1 MQRFPVRWAVIA
13 VIILAIVGLGYWG
26 VKAMVSEGEAKLVM
40 ATKPVTMGDIEV
52 VVWGWGTL
60 TAKEERD
67 VITSAEGVVKEV
79 FFEAGDPVTK
89 GQVLATIDP
98 GTLSMSI
105 RSLELEIEG
114 ERLELARQ
122 FGVSPDQV
130 ENVDPSSALIVRSP
144 MSGTISGLAVDAGS
158 TAQGEVCKVVDD
170 RRLIIKLQVPEF
182 VYNAVKVGTP
192 AAFTPKRFEG
202 RVPGAVTRIDS
213 VPVKTDQAY
222 LYNVWVEIGNPGLLK
237 VGDEGTVAF
246 EAPGIEYQPS
256 AKITS
261 FGAQEA
267 VTTAVSGRVKSVFV
281 RDGQWVN
288 EGDPILEL
296 EPGGA
301 LFQAMTLQLKFK
313 EKLAELED
321 KKAMLSNLS
330 VICPMDGVAF
340 DKNITVGQT
349 VGKGTRVTRVAN
361 FQEMNLMLRVDEI
374 DVPKVQEGQEAQV
387 MVWGREGQQS
397 VPAVVSKIGAS
408 GDLRDGYSSFN
419 ITLSVQN
426 PGFLRPGM
434 GGEARIFV
442 SKKEGV
448 LLCPVEALYKED
460 NNWFVDVKTGENERT
475 PVPVEVG
482 AMNDMFAEIISGLT
496 EGQEVVVGM
505 TKDPNDPSMGGR
517 PGMVIRRY

>member
-1 MQRFPVRWAVIA
+1 MQRFPVKWAVIT

-26 VKAMVSEGEAKLVM
+26 VKAMVSEGETELVM

-67 VITSAEGVVKEV
+67 VVTSAEGVVKEV
-79 FFEAGDPVTK
+79 FFQAGDAVTK

-98 GTLSMSI
+98 GTLSITI
-105 RSLELEIEG
+105 RSLEIEVEG
-114 ERLELARQ
+114 KRLELARQ
-122 FGVSPDQV
+122 FGVSPDEV
-130 ENVDPSSALIVRSP
+130 EHVDPSSALILRSP
-144 MSGTISGLAVDAGS
+144 VSGTISGLALDAGS
-158 TAQGEVCKVVDD
+158 TASGEVCKVVDD
-170 RRLIIKLQVPEF
+170 RRLVIKMQVPEF
-182 VYNAVKVGTP
+182 VYNAVQVGTP
-192 AAFTPKRFEG
+192 VMFTPKRFDG
-202 RVPGAVTRIDS
+202 RVPGAVTRVDS
-213 VPVKTDQAY
+213 IPVKADQAY
-222 LYNVWVEIGNPGLLK
+222 LYDIWVEIGNPGLLK

-246 EAPGIEYQPS
+246 DAPGIEYQPS
-256 AKITS
+256 AKIAS
-261 FGAQEA
+261 FGGQES
-267 VTTAVSGRVKSVFV
+267 VTTAVSGRVKTVFV
-281 RDGQWVN
+281 REGQTVN

-296 EPGGA
+296 EAGQA
-301 LFQAMTLQLKFK
+301 LFQAMTLQLEFK
-313 EKLAELED
+313 QKLAELED

-330 VICPMDGVAF
+330 VICPMEGVAF
-340 DKNITVGQT
+340 EQNITVGQSVT
-349 VGKGTRVTRVAN
+349 KGTRVTRVAN

-374 DVPKVQEGQEAQV
+374 DVPKVQEGQQAQV
-387 MVWGREGQQS
+387 MVWGREGQQE
-397 VPAVVSKIGAS
+397 VAAVVSKIGAS

-448 LLCPVEALYKED
+448 LLCPVEALYKEEEG
-460 NNWFVDVKTGENERT
+460 WFVDVKTGENERT

-482 AMNDMFAEIISGLT
+482 AMNDMFAEIMSGLT

-505 TKDPNDPSMGGR
+505 TKDPNDPSMGG
-517 PGMVIRRY
+517 PGMVILRRY

>member
-1 MQRFPVRWAVIA
+1 MQRFPVRWAVIT
-13 VIILAIVGLGYWG
+13 VLVLAIVGLGYWG
-26 VKAMVSEGEAKLVM
+26 VKAMISEGQPKLVM
-40 ATKPVTMGDIEV
+40 ATKPVIVGDIEV

-67 VITSAEGVVKEV
+67 VVTSAEGVVKEV
-79 FFEAGDPVTK
+79 FFQAGDPVYK

-98 GTLSMSI
+98 GTLSMTI

-114 ERLELARQ
+114 KRLELARQ
-122 FGVSPDQV
+122 FGVSPDEV
-130 ENVDPSSALIVRSP
+130 EHVDPASALIVRSP
-144 MSGTISGLAVDAGS
+144 MSGTISGLGLASGS
-158 TAQGEVCKVVDD
+158 TASGEICKVVDD
-170 RRLIIKLQVPEF
+170 RRLVIQMQVPEF
-182 VYNAVKVGTP
+182 IYSAVRVGTP
-192 AAFTPKRFEG
+192 AYFTPKRFEG
-202 RVPGAVTRIDS
+202 RVPGTVTRVDS
-213 VPVKTDQAY
+213 IPVKTDQAY
-222 LYNVWVEIGNPGLLK
+222 MYNIWVEIGNPGLLK

-246 EAPGIEYQPS
+246 DAPGVEYQPT

-261 FGAQEA
+261 FGAQES

-296 EPGGA
+296 EEGGA
-301 LFQAMTLQLKFK
+301 LIQAMTLQLEFK
-313 EKLAELED
+313 KKVAELED
-321 KKAMLSNLS
+321 KKAQLSNLT
-330 VICPMDGVAF
+330 VICPMDGVAMEQ
-340 DKNITVGQT
+340 NLTVGMT
-349 VGKGTRVTRVAN
+349 VGKGSRVTRVAN

-374 DVPKVQEGQEAQV
+374 DVPKVQEGQQAEV
-387 MVWGREGQQS
+387 VVWGREGQQA
-397 VPAVVSKIGAS
+397 VPAVVSKIGAT

-419 ITLSVQN
+419 ITLSVPN

-442 SKKEGV
+442 SRKEGV

-460 NNWFVDVKTGENERT
+460 NQWYVDVKTGENERT
-475 PVPVEVG
+475 PVQVEVD
-482 AMNDMFAEIISGLT
+482 AMNDMYAEIISGLT

-517 PGMVIRRY
+517 TGVIRRIY